1 MFKNR
6 SINTKSTKS
15 VKRPRNMFIVMYW
28 KGNDNCGPCVKTFFF
43 LHILVENLRSAFKH
57 GKRC

>member
-15 VKRPRNMFIVMYW
+15 VKRPRNMFIVIYW

-43 LHILVENLRSAFKH
+43 FAHFG
-57 GKRC
+57 GKSQECIQTW